1 MCSRAASPPRTAEDE
16 PGGPSTGAPPVAK
29 PAPNFGRVRAPGGG
43 DSNPGGPRGAPA
55 ARRTRSRRGRP
66 SWRSAGPE
74 VPGGW
79 SRRDGDANPPSSPS
93 AAAATNRPSH
103 RDAGV
108 GHAVLKQPRA
118 VLRGGAHRDEVLGDA
133 DPDERDLEL
142 EALEAAVA
150 EDDLRAGPRLG
161 DGGSRSRIQEPLL
174 PRPEVLTVE
183 AEAARALAR
192 RLEQAPVRDG
202 GAEPPELVVALH
214 LEVRVR
220 GAPERVVALRL
231 GGARGKERRVGGEE
245 EHPVVVAAVLVGGA
259 RDDVR
264 VAVVHRRERD
274 HVARAQTRPGL
285 RRDPRRPGHG
295 ERSTRRRDGRGV
307 VRIQHPGRGK
317 RDASRTRPAPRR
329 TTRIA
334 SAPRNARRACAS
346 AGQAHPTPRARAVP
360 VSVTSRRGQRSQSK
374 KINKQSCDDCARRVA
389 VETQLGAAGFGRCA
403 RPISTSHSCARTRA
417 RALPSLRPRLVAH
430 AMVSWN
436 GSYVLFPSLSRRL
449 RLLSLLSW

>member
-1 MCSRAASPPRTAEDE
+1 VCSRAASPPRTAEDE
-16 PGGPSTGAPPVAK
+16 PGGPLDRAPPVAK
-29 PAPNFGRVRAPGGG
+29 PAPNFGRVRAPGGRRLEPERTSRG
-43 DSNPGGPRGAPA
+43 AGGAGGPDRGEAALPGAPPA
-55 ARRTRSRRGRP
+55 RGPRRVVSARRRREP
-66 SWRSAGPE
+66 AVES
-74 VPGGW
+74 VGGGV
-79 SRRDGDANPPSSPS
+79 DEPAEP
-93 AAAATNRPSH
+93 

-329 TTRIA
+329 TTR
-334 SAPRNARRACAS
+334 ARAR
-346 AGQAHPTPRARAVP
+346 PETREERARA
-360 VSVTSRRGQRSQSK
+360 
-374 KINKQSCDDCARRVA
+374 RV
-389 VETQLGAAGFGRCA
+389 
-403 RPISTSHSCARTRA
+403 RPT
-417 RALPSLRPRLVAH
+417 RPRVRAQC
-430 AMVSWN
+430 
-436 GSYVLFPSLSRRL
+436 R
-449 RLLSLLSW
+449 